1 MLRKNLIIYHRVDY
15 DGILSGIIA
24 KKYYE
29 RKGIQS
35 TMMGWN
41 YGDDIPDIEK
51 YIRAHQSI
59 IIVDITF
66 PPSIMQRLKESGKLT
81 WIDHHQTSISDSEV
95 YGYSDV
101 PGIREIGTAACE
113 LVWKFYE
120 GAKPEPRILELCGT
134 YDVWD
139 KDRFDWEEDVV
150 PLQYGLKEEYGLSFK
165 KLDEEWN
172 DLCEDSEWLA
182 DKGYV
187 IYSWIKHMSVTWITN
202 CGFPVTVAGKFKGIA
217 LVTPLTGSLSFQSVL
232 DQYDIFLV
240 VQIKN
245 QGTEYSLSM
254 YSEPDKDLGDFS
266 CGEYLKSLNPEAGG
280 HKLAAGLQNMGRELF
295 EKILYKHEI

>member
-15 DGILSGIIA
+15 DGILSCITV

-35 TMMGWN
+35 VLFGWN
-41 YGDDIPDIEK
+41 YGDEIPDIKK
-51 YIRAHQSI
+51 YIQAHQNI
-59 IIVDITF
+59 ILVDLTF
-66 PPSIMQRLKESGKLT
+66 PPSIMLELKESGKLI
-81 WIDHHQTSISDSEV
+81 WIDHHQTSISDSTQH
-95 YGYSDV
+95 GYSDV

-120 GAKPEPRILELCGT
+120 GSKPKPKVLQLCGA

-139 KDRFDWEEDVV
+139 KKRFDWEEDVV
-150 PLQYGLKEEYGLSFK
+150 PLQYGLKEEYGLSLK
-165 KLDEEWN
+165 KLEEDWE
-172 DLCEDSEWLA
+172 DLCDNCEWLA

-187 IYSWIKHMSVTWITN
+187 IYNWIKHMSSTWINN
-202 CGFPVTVAGKFKGIA
+202 CGFPVTVAGKLKGIA
-217 LVTPLTGSLSFQSVL
+217 LVTPLTGSISFQSVL
-232 DQYDIFLV
+232 DQYDVFLV